1 MDELSIDRNGSN
13 GGRMGRRRLNDD
25 TEFKSKNLHAERRR
39 RQKLRDRLLKLRALV
54 PIITNATTLNLFLNL
69 LHIPNL
75 PFLLSSLLMNKATI
89 IEDAITYIE
98 ELQQTVDTLT
108 NQLSDN
114 KSSFEEGADPT
125 KEEIHV
131 AEGMKK
137 FGIQEEVNVSR
148 ISENKL
154 WIKMVFEKKRGRLI
168 KLLEAMSTLG
178 LELTDTAV
186 TTSKGAMLVTSCV
199 EVRKTN

>member
-1 MDELSIDRNGSN
+1 
-13 GGRMGRRRLNDD
+13 
-25 TEFKSKNLHAERRR
+25 
-39 RQKLRDRLLKLRALV
+39 
-54 PIITNATTLNLFLNL
+54 
-69 LHIPNL
+69 
-75 PFLLSSLLMNKATI
+75 MNKATI

-137 FGIQEEVNVSR
+137 FGIQVYISNLLR
-148 ISENKL
+148 IF
-154 WIKMVFEKKRGRLI
+154 FETQK
-168 KLLEAMSTLG
+168 
-178 LELTDTAV
+178 
-186 TTSKGAMLVTSCV
+186 
-199 EVRKTN
+199 

>member
-39 RQKLRDRLLKLRALV
+39 RQKLRDRLLKLRA
-54 PIITNATTLNLFLNL
+54 
-69 LHIPNL
+69 
-75 PFLLSSLLMNKATI
+75 LMNKATI

-199 EVRKTN
+199 EGFCCEKLALEEAKKLLLQIINGI

>member
-13 GGRMGRRRLNDD
+13 GGRMGRRRLNED

-54 PIITNATTLNLFLNL
+54 PIITN
-69 LHIPNL
+69 
-75 PFLLSSLLMNKATI
+75 MNKATI

-148 ISENKL
+148 ICENKL

-199 EVRKTN
+199 EGFCCEKLALEEAKKLLLQIINGI